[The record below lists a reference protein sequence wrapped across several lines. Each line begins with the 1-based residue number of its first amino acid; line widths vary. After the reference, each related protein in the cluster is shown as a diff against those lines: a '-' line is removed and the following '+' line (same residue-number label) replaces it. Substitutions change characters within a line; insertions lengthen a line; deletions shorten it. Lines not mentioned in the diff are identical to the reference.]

1 MLQPN
6 NELWDEIKYINQW
19 LVETV
24 IDLDSTE
31 DVSTTEAGEGT
42 IIRCSYSAVGYKEW
56 IIT

>member
-6 NELWDEIKYINQW
+6 NELWDEIKYINQR

-42 IIRCSYSAVGYKEW
+42 IIRCSYSAVGYKE
-56 IIT
+56 